1 MEQYLK
7 HLKSLPVNPSIA
19 AKVLV
24 MLDRQ
29 DFSFKQLE
37 EIISADPGLT
47 AKILKIANSAL
58 YARQNQITKLQTAI
72 TLLGINMIKNLVVL
86 FTGAGLFSGYGK
98 SRFCSLFWRHSLA
111 TAFLAKELSLRYGLQ
126 AMAEEA
132 FIAGLLHNVGQV
144 ALFVHDPAAYEG
156 ILTEVLTAG
165 GRFSA
170 MELPRYGATHRE
182 VGGALL
188 AQWLFPE
195 VYSDCAREHGE
206 TNIASRWKQLIQ
218 YVSIAAFVAGN
229 WVYFEDAPKP
239 YHLLDPLLVFLG
251 LDVPGIDAF
260 QSEYLNV
267 LKQDKFY
274 QECQGLIK
282 S

>member
-1 MEQYLK
+1 MDQYLK
-7 HLKSLPVNPSIA
+7 GLKSLPVNPSIA

-37 EIISADPGLT
+37 EVIGADPGLT

-86 FTGAGLFSGYGK
+86 FTGAGLFGGYGK

-111 TAFLAKELSLRYGLQ
+111 TAFIAKDLSLRHGMQ

-144 ALFVHDPAAYEG
+144 AFFIYDPTAYEA

-170 MELPRYGATHRE
+170 MELPRYGSSHRE
-182 VGGALL
+182 IGGALL
-188 AQWLFPE
+188 EQWLFPTI
-195 VYSDCAREHGE
+195 YSDCAREHGE
-206 TNIASRWKQLIQ
+206 SNIASRWKQLIQ
-218 YVSIAAFVAGN
+218 YVSIAAFIAGN
-229 WVYFEDAPKP
+229 WVYFEEAPKP
-239 YHLLDPLLVFLG
+239 YDLLAPLLVFLE
-251 LDVPGIDAF
+251 LDTPGIDAY
-260 QSEYLNV
+260 QSEYQNL

-274 QECQGLIK
+274 QECQGLI
-282 S
+282 

>member
-1 MEQYLK
+1 MDQYLRHMK
-7 HLKSLPVNPSIA
+7 ALPVNPSIA

-58 YARQNQITKLQTAI
+58 YARQNQVTKLQTAI

-98 SRFCSLFWRHSLA
+98 SRFCSLFWRHSLS
-111 TAFLAKELSLRYGLQ
+111 TAFISKDLSLRYGLQ
-126 AMAEEA
+126 MMAEEA

-144 ALFVHDPAAYEG
+144 ALFMHDPAAYEL
-156 ILTEVLTAG
+156 ILTAVLTEG

-170 MELPRYGATHRE
+170 MELPKYGASHRE

-188 AQWLFPE
+188 EQWLFPE
-195 VYSDCAREHGE
+195 IYSDCAKEHGE
-206 TNIASRWKQLIQ
+206 SNIASRWKQLIQ
-218 YVSIAAFVAGN
+218 YVSVAAFIAGN
-229 WVYFEDAPKP
+229 WVYFEEEPKP
-239 YHLLDPLLVFLG
+239 YALLDPLLDTLG
-251 LDVPGIDAF
+251 LDSQGIDTYQA
-260 QSEYLNV
+260 EYQNV

>member
-1 MEQYLK
+1 MDQYLK

-111 TAFLAKELSLRYGLQ
+111 TAFISKELSLRYGLQ

-144 ALFVHDPAAYEG
+144 ALFMHDPAAYED

-170 MELPRYGATHRE
+170 MEMPRYGATHRE

-188 AQWLFPE
+188 TQWLFPE

-218 YVSIAAFVAGN
+218 YVSIAAFIAGN

-251 LDVPGIDAF
+251 LDAPGIDAY
-260 QSEYLNV
+260 QAEYLEL